1 MRPRAQAPAHVRYW
15 NNSGHWSDQAAAVFY
30 WEIEVSMVS
39 VQAFSLCRLTMRSW
53 KHSGGTE
60 YLRSA
65 LEYFVSN
72 EIITFLRSGEYAT
85 ALKAVTLIGTTSG
98 MTSFVLGVLAVD
110 SLGMVRSGVATYR
123 READRR
129 GVPRTPC

>member
-1 MRPRAQAPAHVRYW
+1 
-15 NNSGHWSDQAAAVFY
+15 
-30 WEIEVSMVS
+30 
-39 VQAFSLCRLTMRSW
+39 MRSW

-72 EIITFLRSGEYAT
+72 EIITFLRSGEYAA

-98 MTSFVLGVLAVD
+98 MTSFVLDVLAVD